1 MGSAARRLERRNDA
15 KQTIDRLMRQPDNV
29 VVVHYSCES
38 FYDLPQGNSPRI
50 TSIAV
55 RHVGSR
61 QTTSFSIHQVAE
73 RRGVDRAEL
82 ESQYDELEKIML
94 DEFYAYVREHRN
106 HRWIHWNM
114 RDINYGFPAIAH
126 RYSVLK
132 GTPLQLPEANLF
144 DLAALLIDIYGTRYV
159 SHPRLENLME
169 LNGISKQ
176 HFLSGAEEAVAF
188 VAKEYVKL
196 HQSTLRKVDIIHNIT
211 VREWDG
217 TLRTRARR
225 KDQFGTTIGG
235 WVEAIT
241 DTWVFKLAG
250 GIGIVAS
257 IVGLVVALLPRGG

>member
-1 MGSAARRLERRNDA
+1 MGSARRRLERRAEA
-15 KQTIDRLMRQPDNV
+15 KQSIDRLMRQPDNV

-73 RRGVDRAEL
+73 RRGVDRNEL
-82 ESQYDELEKIML
+82 EKRYDELERVML
-94 DEFYAYVREHRN
+94 DEFYTYVLEHRN

-114 RDINYGFPAIAH
+114 RDINYGFAAIAH
-126 RYSVLK
+126 RYSVLG
-132 GTPLQLPEANLF
+132 GTPLHLPEANLF
-144 DLAALLIDIYGTRYV
+144 DLASLLIDIYSPRYA
-159 SHPRLENLME
+159 SHPRLENLMD

-176 HFLSGAEEAVAF
+176 HFLSGAEEAAAF

-196 HQSTLRKVDIIHNIT
+196 HQSTLRKVDVIHNIAL
-211 VREWDG
+211 REWDG
-217 TLRTRARR
+217 TLRTRASWR
-225 KDQFGTTIGG
+225 DQFGTTVGG
-235 WVEAIT
+235 WVEAVT
-241 DTWVFKLAG
+241 DTWAFKLAG

-257 IVGLVVALLPRGG
+257 VVSVAVALWPHAG